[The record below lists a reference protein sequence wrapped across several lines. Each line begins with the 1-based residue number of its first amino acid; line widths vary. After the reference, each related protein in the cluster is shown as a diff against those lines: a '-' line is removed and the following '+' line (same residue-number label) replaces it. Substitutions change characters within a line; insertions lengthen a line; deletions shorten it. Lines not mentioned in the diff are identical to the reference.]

1 VNLLSWIL
9 ALEVLFL
16 LSAYICWI
24 AGKMAARERPD
35 DALYL
40 FSLVFWR
47 TFRQKPLP
55 MKRPVLDDVDEPGF
69 GGEDQLAQSLAGND
83 ADAPAQPGAP
93 AEGDAGVR
101 QATINVRVVP
111 HSQRD
116 QIAGFDGKTLR
127 VNVMASPE
135 SGSANKAVIDLIAN
149 TLGIKGHQILL
160 LRGHYQSQKTLQISG
175 IPQSD
180 LDARL
185 SSFD

>member
-35 DALYL
+35 DALYQ

-55 MKRPVLDDVDEPGF
+55 MKTPVLDDVDDAGF
-69 GGEDQLAQSLAGND
+69 GGEDQFAQSLAGND
-83 ADAPAQPGAP
+83 ADAPAQPGS
-93 AEGDAGVR
+93 DAAAAAR
-101 QATINVRVVP
+101 EATVNVRVVP

-127 VNVMASPE
+127 VNVIASPE
-135 SGSANKAVIDLIAN
+135 SGAANKAVIDLIAN

-160 LRGHYQSQKTLQISG
+160 LRGHYQAQKTLQISG